1 MYLLSDTDQEQVEV
15 LRERLSGLGDSL
27 LVVGGDDTWNVH
39 VHVDD
44 PGAAIEAGIEAGRPH
59 RISITHFG
67 DQIAHAG
74 QHGSDPDA
82 PAVVACAP
90 GPGLAEVFRSAG
102 AEVLTSGPGDRA
114 SAGLS
119 LIHI

>member
-59 RISITHFG
+59 RISTC
-67 DQIAHAG
+67 
-74 QHGSDPDA
+74 S
-82 PAVVACAP
+82 
-90 GPGLAEVFRSAG
+90 
-102 AEVLTSGPGDRA
+102 
-114 SAGLS
+114 
-119 LIHI
+119 